1 MHNKIINKDIN
12 YIQISNK
19 LYLCRMIGKQSL
31 HTVVNKFRKR
41 SNHPNSLTITDSE
54 RMSYK

>member
-12 YIQISNK
+12 YISNK
-19 LYLCRMIGKQSL
+19 SYLRRMMGKQSL

-41 SNHPNSLTITDSE
+41 SNHPNSSTITDSE